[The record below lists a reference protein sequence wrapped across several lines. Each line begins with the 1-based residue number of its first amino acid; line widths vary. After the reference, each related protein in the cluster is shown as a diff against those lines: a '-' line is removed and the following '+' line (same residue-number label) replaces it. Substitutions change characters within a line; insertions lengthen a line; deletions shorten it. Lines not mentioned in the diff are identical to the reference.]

1 MKIKYNLLLVLSVL
15 LFSGYSALGQ
25 FSLKVEGTVK
35 ENGNGVGG
43 ATVKLVTD
51 ETQAT
56 KETTTSSSGSFS
68 FSLKA
73 SEEYSIY
80 VTKEGY
86 IKPKIS
92 YSTIGFSD
100 EEAKK
105 FKGSATVDVEI
116 FKLPEDEKL
125 KAKINEAFEKPM
137 MSYFYN
143 ADKSALE
150 PDDEGNAS
158 MQKEYA
164 DMLAL
169 ADDFRNRSIP
179 IDTKYNNAMAKGD
192 KAFNLKDYEAAK
204 DGYNEAL
211 TFKPTEQTPKTKIA
225 EAERLIAMAKDSERL
240 AKEKAAADFAE
251 KERLAKEKALA
262 DAAEKERLA
271 KEKADAASLAEKA
284 RLAKEAEMADAKE
297 KARLEKEKADAALAE
312 KARLAKE
319 QGDLAAAEKA
329 KQDKEKADAAE
340 KARLAKEAE
349 LADAK
354 EKARLEK
361 EKADAALAEKARVAK
376 EAADAAAAERDRLAK
391 EKADAAEKVR
401 LAKEA
406 ELADAKERARLEK
419 EKADA
424 ALAEKARVAK
434 EAADAAAAERD
445 RLAKEKADAAE
456 KVRLAKEAEL
466 AAKAEQARLDKEKAD
481 AAIAEKARLAKEKA
495 DAEAAERDRLAKEKA
510 AADAIEKARQ
520 VREKAVADSI
530 EKIRLA
536 KELVEKA
543 YNDKYNGYLNRGDS
557 AITASNYEFAKVAF
571 NEAIKMKPNEAY
583 PKTRLT
589 DIETMIANDALFKN
603 ELAKK
608 YPVGVTEEKVKEGN
622 LNITRRIVVIGNKG
636 YLYEK
641 KETTFGAVYY
651 AKDGV
656 TITEKEF
663 NKDTEVKK

>member
-406 ELADAKERARLEK
+406 ELA
-419 EKADA
+419 
-424 ALAEKARVAK
+424 
-434 EAADAAAAERD
+434 
-445 RLAKEKADAAE
+445 
-456 KVRLAKEAEL
+456 
-466 AAKAEQARLDKEKAD
+466 AKAEQARLDKEKAD

>member
-73 SEEYSIY
+73 KEEYSIY

-225 EAERLIAMAKDSERL
+225 EAERLIAIAKDSERL

-406 ELADAKERARLEK
+406 ELA
-419 EKADA
+419 
-424 ALAEKARVAK
+424 
-434 EAADAAAAERD
+434 
-445 RLAKEKADAAE
+445 
-456 KVRLAKEAEL
+456 
-466 AAKAEQARLDKEKAD
+466 AKAEQARLDKEKAD

-495 DAEAAERDRLAKEKA
+495 DAEAAERYRLAKEKA